1 MALPGVS
8 GQGFDSENRRMEMD
22 NRSLKLKRGV
32 VAVLTVL
39 GLLGAYG
46 LGSMQPWQAAH
57 AEPAVSAPVAAPAL
71 PLPTG
76 LPDMSAIVARNAPA
90 VVNIS
95 VAGKVRRTAD
105 MPEFPGL
112 EPGDPFYDF
121 FRRFQGVQPHG
132 EQRVRGQG
140 SGFILREDGVILTNA
155 HVVDGADEVTVK
167 LSDKREFRAKVVG
180 ADKATDVAVL
190 KVEARGLPVVKV
202 GDSARSRV
210 GEWVLAI
217 GSPFG
222 FESSA
227 TAGIISA
234 LSRALPDENYVPFIQ
249 TDVAVNP
256 GNSGG
261 PLFNMAGE
269 VIGINSQIY
278 SRSGGYQG
286 LSFAIPIEVAMKVER
301 QITKTGQVQR
311 GRLGVSIQSLDQ
323 SLADSFGLSRPAG
336 ALVSEIEAGGPAAKA
351 GLEPGDVILAVNGQ
365 TVESSSALPPL
376 VADLA
381 PGATATLKVWRK
393 GGEREIKVQVGRQP
407 SAKAAA
413 GESTPA
419 VGGRLGLAVRPVD
432 LGDGMR
438 GLRVEQ
444 ATGAAAKAGIQP
456 GDVLLS
462 VNGEPVGNV
471 ETLRTLI
478 GKAGKRVALLV
489 QRGETRLFVPVD
501 LG

>member
-22 NRSLKLKRGV
+22 NRSLKLKRGA

-76 LPDMSAIVARNAPA
+76 LSDMSAIVARNAPA

-95 VAGKVRRTAD
+95 VAGKVRRAAD
-105 MPEFPGL
+105 IPGL

-190 KVEARGLPVVKV
+190 KIEARSLPTVKL
-202 GDSARSRV
+202 GSTANTRV

-217 GSPFG
+217 GSPYG

-227 TAGIISA
+227 SAGI
-234 LSRALPDENYVPFIQ
+234 VP
-249 TDVAVNP
+249 TMED
-256 GNSGG
+256 
-261 PLFNMAGE
+261 
-269 VIGINSQIY
+269 
-278 SRSGGYQG
+278 
-286 LSFAIPIEVAMKVER
+286 
-301 QITKTGQVQR
+301 R
-311 GRLGVSIQSLDQ
+311 GDDGTI
-323 SLADSFGLSRPAG
+323 FESRP
-336 ALVSEIEAGGPAAKA
+336 P
-351 GLEPGDVILAVNGQ
+351 
-365 TVESSSALPPL
+365 
-376 VADLA
+376 
-381 PGATATLKVWRK
+381 
-393 GGEREIKVQVGRQP
+393 
-407 SAKAAA
+407 
-413 GESTPA
+413 TPA
-419 VGGRLGLAVRPVD
+419 
-432 LGDGMR
+432 
-438 GLRVEQ
+438 
-444 ATGAAAKAGIQP
+444 
-456 GDVLLS
+456 
-462 VNGEPVGNV
+462 
-471 ETLRTLI
+471 
-478 GKAGKRVALLV
+478 
-489 QRGETRLFVPVD
+489 
-501 LG
+501 